1 MPLPEP
7 TMDRNVFAEEH
18 ELHRDSVRRFVA
30 AHMVPHR
37 ERWEEAGRVDR
48 ELFAAAGA
56 QGLLGIAAPGD
67 YGGGG
72 TNDFRYN
79 AVFSEEMAA
88 ADVLAAGLGVALQA
102 DIVLPYFL
110 DHCTEEQAARW
121 LPGIVAGT
129 TIVALAMTEPGAGSD
144 VAGIATAAVRQ
155 GDEYVVN
162 GAKTFITN
170 GLNADLVVTA
180 VKTDPD
186 AGRKGISLLV
196 LEANMPGFERG
207 RKLAKLGQHAQD
219 TAELFFTDVRV
230 PRANLLGEEGRG
242 FYLMMEHLA
251 QERLSV
257 AVQAIAQARRAFDL
271 SLAYARERRAFGT
284 AIGSF
289 QHNRF
294 VLAETKT
301 EIDVAQAYIDR
312 LLLAH
317 LDGTLTAV
325 DAAQAK
331 WWTTELLQRVVTRG
345 VQLHGGYGYMVEYP
359 IARAFVDSRITTIYA
374 GTTEVMKEIIGR
386 SLGL

>member
-1 MPLPEP
+1 
-7 TMDRNVFAEEH
+7 MDRNVYAEEH

-30 AHMVPHR
+30 AHMVPNR

-48 ELFAAAGA
+48 DLFAAAGA
-56 QGLLGIAAPGD
+56 QGLLGIAAPEE

-79 AVFSEEMAA
+79 AILSEEMAA

-110 DHCTEEQAARW
+110 DHCTGEQAARW

-144 VAGIATAAVRQ
+144 VAGIATTAVRH
-155 GDEYVVN
+155 GGEYVVN

-196 LEANMPGFERG
+196 LEADTPGFERG

-230 PRANLLGEEGRG
+230 PQANLLGEEGRG

-271 SLAYARERRAFGT
+271 SLAYARERQAFG
-284 AIGSF
+284 APIGSF

-294 VLAETKT
+294 VLAEMKT
-301 EIDVAQAYIDR
+301 EIDVAQAYVDR

-317 LDGTLTAV
+317 LDGNLTAV

-359 IARAFVDSRITTIYA
+359 IARAFVDARITTIYA